1 MATVLVIDDDEMI
14 RTLVAHKLALQG
26 HRVVTEED
34 GDAGLATARDID
46 PDVIVLDWMM
56 PRRSGVE
63 VCRELRADDATAGA
77 HIILLTAKAQDSD
90 VERGYD
96 SGIDDYITKPFSP
109 RELVSRIE
117 AALAS
122 RSQAN

>member
-14 RTLVAHKLALQG
+14 RTLVSHKLAIQG

-34 GDAGLATARDID
+34 GDAGLATAREID

-56 PRRSGVE
+56 PNRSGVE
-63 VCRELRADDATAGA
+63 VCRELRADDATARA
-77 HIILLTAKAQDSD
+77 HIILLTAKAQNAD
-90 VERGYD
+90 VERGFD
-96 SGIDDYITKPFSP
+96 SGVDDYITKPFSP

-117 AALAS
+117 AALSA
-122 RSQAN
+122 RSA